1 MGGEEGGGA
10 DPSAV
15 SPRKFALERK
25 QTQIQLKTEEKM
37 GASIVCSLV
46 ATGTLLPPKKWRQ
59 YWPSVADQYWPALA
73 ETRMRSWLIQLEV
86 MPLAWRKD
94 NEAYSCCYGR

>member
-46 ATGTLLPPKKWRQ
+46 ATGTLLPPQKWRQ
-59 YWPSVADQYWPALA
+59 YCGRVLLTSTGQHWPKQ
-73 ETRMRSWLIQLEV
+73 E
-86 MPLAWRKD
+86 
-94 NEAYSCCYGR
+94 